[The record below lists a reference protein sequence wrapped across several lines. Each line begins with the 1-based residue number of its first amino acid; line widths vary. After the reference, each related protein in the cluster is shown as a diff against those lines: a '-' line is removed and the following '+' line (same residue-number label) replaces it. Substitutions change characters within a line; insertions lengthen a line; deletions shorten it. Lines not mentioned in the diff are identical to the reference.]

1 MTFATYPSLQ
11 GRVVFVTGGASG
23 VGADMVRAF
32 AANGARVAFI
42 DIQVDAGEAL
52 AAELKDAPHRPFF
65 LPADLTDIDAL
76 RASIEETRRALGP
89 IAVLVNNAAND
100 ERHALDDVT
109 PDYWDRMMNVNLRH
123 QFFAAQAVRPHMQ
136 ELGRGAIVNF
146 SSIAWMAGAA
156 DMVAYTTP
164 KSAVIGLTRTL
175 AREFGP
181 DNIRVNAI
189 APGAVVTDRQLRLW
203 YTPEQ
208 ADEMVDRQAIKRR
221 LLPVDIART
230 ALFLAAD
237 DSKMIT
243 KQCLIVDGGLR

>member
-1 MTFATYPSLQ
+1 MTFAIYPSLQ

-23 VGADMVRAF
+23 IGADMVRAF

-42 DIQVDAGEAL
+42 DIQAEAGEAL

-100 ERHALDDVT
+100 ERHALDEVT
-109 PDYWDRMMNVNLRH
+109 PEYWDRMMNVNLRH
-123 QFFAAQAVRPHMQ
+123 QFFAAQAVRPHMK
-136 ELGRGAIVNF
+136 ELGRGAIINF

-156 DMVAYTTP
+156 GMVAYTTP

-208 ADEMVDRQAIKRR
+208 ADEMVGRQAIKRR

-237 DSKMIT
+237 DSEMIT
-243 KQCLIVDGGLR
+243 KQCIIVDGGLR